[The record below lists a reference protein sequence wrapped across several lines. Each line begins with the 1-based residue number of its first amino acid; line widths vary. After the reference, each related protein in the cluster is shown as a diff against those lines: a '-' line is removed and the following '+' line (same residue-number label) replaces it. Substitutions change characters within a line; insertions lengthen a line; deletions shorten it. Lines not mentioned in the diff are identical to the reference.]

1 MTSTKTILA
10 GLLLIVACSAR
21 SLLGAAVPSPVS
33 YQHIIRHDPNF
44 SIHIV
49 TIDLSN
55 PDVSLHVCRAGPQP
69 KDSHWVTT
77 LLPPSEIAAREGYD
91 IAINGD
97 FFEADKT
104 VDAEGKNSGYVK
116 GKLAAPE
123 GPAISDGKLWF
134 TNSTTRPALEID
146 RHDHI
151 TIATVKS
158 HEHLAKSIQQAVGG
172 NPIILVNGKKTK
184 LTGRFAT
191 ARHPRTAVGV
201 SEDGTKLILLVVDGR
216 QPDISI
222 GMTLSEVADEML
234 KAGCY
239 NAINLDGGGS
249 SVLVMRDPATNKLR
263 VMNSPSDTRERAV
276 ADVLCV
282 KVKGPMPA
290 LP

>member
-1 MTSTKTILA
+1 MTHAKKYFV
-10 GLLLIVACSAR
+10 LLLLTLCCTVP
-21 SLLGAAVPSPVS
+21 LLGADSSSSPVS

-44 SIHIV
+44 SIHLV
-49 TIDLSN
+49 TIDLTS
-55 PDVSLHVCRAGPQP
+55 PKVSLHVCRAGPQP
-69 KDSHWVTT
+69 KDAHWVTT

-104 VDAEGKNSGYVK
+104 VDTEGKKSGYVK

-123 GPAISDGKLWF
+123 GPAITDGKLWF

-151 TIATVKS
+151 IITTVKS
-158 HEHLAKSIQQAVGG
+158 HEHLAKSIKQAVGG
-172 NPIILVNGKKTK
+172 NPIILVDGKKTVPS
-184 LTGRFAT
+184 GRFAT

-201 SEDGTKLILLVVDGR
+201 SQDGTKMVLLVVDGR
-216 QPDISI
+216 QPDLSI
-222 GMTLSEVADEML
+222 GMTLSDVADEML

-249 SVLVMRDPATNKLR
+249 SVLVMRDPATDKLR